1 MSWRG
6 VSCVILLE
14 LFYFGRDH
22 RGGGRGWFR
31 LGRQPFGHHHEV
43 AQHAF
48 VELHGALVLRQQV
61 SGGLELGDDVVAG
74 VALLDGKRQ
83 GSLAPMSD
91 VGDGAFAV
99 LGQEGVELLE
109 FLGDRGLFQ
118 HTIEDVRSEEH
129 TSELQ
134 SPMYLV
140 CRLLLEKKKKIKL
153 QTRNTKTIKYS
164 EDTSTA

>member
-1 MSWRG
+1 APPLSFPYTT
-6 VSCVILLE
+6 
-14 LFYFGRDH
+14 LFRS
-22 RGGGRGWFR
+22 
-31 LGRQPFGHHHEV
+31 
-43 AQHAF
+43 
-48 VELHGALVLRQQV
+48 ELHGALVLRQQV

-118 HTIEDVRSEEH
+118 HTIEDVNRLVPTRH
-129 TSELQ
+129 VTSLW
-134 SPMYLV
+134 S
-140 CRLLLEKKKKIKL
+140 
-153 QTRNTKTIKYS
+153 
-164 EDTSTA
+164 

>member
-1 MSWRG
+1 APPLSFPYTT
-6 VSCVILLE
+6 
-14 LFYFGRDH
+14 LFRS
-22 RGGGRGWFR
+22 
-31 LGRQPFGHHHEV
+31 
-43 AQHAF
+43 
-48 VELHGALVLRQQV
+48 ELHGALVLRQQV

-118 HTIEDVRSEEH
+118 RSEEH

-134 SPMYLV
+134 SL
-140 CRLLLEKKKKIKL
+140 RH
-153 QTRNTKTIKYS
+153 
-164 EDTSTA
+164 